1 LELEEAAVQLLA
13 EPPGSGVRSGS
24 GVSAADGCARITEP
38 NLMTSRQVLATT
50 RNGRRYLCALLL
62 LVAMTGS
69 AKPALAAGGDVAVIV
84 RPETPVDNLSLSE
97 VRKLFLG
104 DRQFWTGNLRVTLLI
119 RAPTSHERD
128 VVLKI
133 IYRMSEPQFRQYWI
147 SKVFRAEASSGPKI
161 VYSSS
166 MASELVLAIPGSVAF
181 VDATQVPKGLRV
193 VKIEGT
199 LPGDSAYPLK

>member
-1 LELEEAAVQLLA
+1 
-13 EPPGSGVRSGS
+13 
-24 GVSAADGCARITEP
+24 
-38 NLMTSRQVLATT
+38 MTSSQDRDAT
-50 RNGRRYLCALLL
+50 RNGKSHLCALLL
-62 LVAMTGS
+62 LAAMTGS
-69 AKPALAAGGDVAVIV
+69 TSPALAAGGDVAVVV

-104 DRQFWTGNLRVTLLI
+104 DRQFWTGSLRVTLLI

-128 VVLKI
+128 VVLKT

-161 VYSSS
+161 VYSNS
-166 MASELVLAIPGSVAF
+166 MATELVLAIPGSVAF
-181 VDATQVPKGLRV
+181 VDATEVPKGLRV

-199 LPGDSAYPLK
+199 LPGDPAYPLK